1 MKKVFLFILAM
12 TLLCS
17 CVGIMD
23 AGEFLNVVKFK
34 ADYSNNAIAFDYANN
49 TANNTINDS
58 HDNEY
63 VIPPSWLDIPPIKLT
78 GDYYLFAEMRYHVVI
93 LSISREEAENGT
105 FSSDSI
111 KSLIIDDNPI
121 EEWWFRNDQ
130 KGGRRFGI
138 DCYDSEC
145 CPYDTAA
152 LNAVIKGGKL
162 KRYFDRMQ

>member
-12 TLLCS
+12 ALLCS
-17 CVGIMD
+17 CVGLYD

-63 VIPPSWLDIPPIKLT
+63 VIPPSWLNIPPIKLT
-78 GDYYLFAEMRYHVVI
+78 GDYYLFDEMRYHVVI
-93 LSISREEAENGT
+93 LSISREEAEKGT
-105 FSSDSI
+105 FTSDSI

-121 EEWWFRNDQ
+121 EEWWFRNAQ
-130 KGGRRFGI
+130 GSSKFRI
-138 DCYDSEC
+138 DCYDSVC
-145 CPYDTAA
+145 RLYDTAA
-152 LNAVIKGGKL
+152 LNEVINEGKL
-162 KRYFDRMQ
+162 KRYFDRVL

>member
-105 FSSDSI
+105 FTSDSI

-121 EEWWFRNDQ
+121 EEWWFRNAQ
-130 KGGRRFGI
+130 GSSKFRI
-138 DCYDSEC
+138 DCYDSVC
-145 CPYDTAA
+145 RLYDTAA
-152 LNAVIKGGKL
+152 LNEVINEGKL
-162 KRYFDRMQ
+162 KRYFDRVL

>member
-63 VIPPSWLDIPPIKLT
+63 VIPPSWFDIPPIKLT

-105 FSSDSI
+105 FTSDSI

-121 EEWWFRNDQ
+121 EEWWFRNAQ
-130 KGGRRFGI
+130 GSSKFRI
-138 DCYDSEC
+138 DCYDSVC
-145 CPYDTAA
+145 RLYDTAA
-152 LNAVIKGGKL
+152 LNAVINEGKL
-162 KRYFDRMQ
+162 KRYFDRIL

>member
-105 FSSDSI
+105 FTSDSI

-121 EEWWFRNDQ
+121 EEWWFRNAQ
-130 KGGRRFGI
+130 GSSKFRI
-138 DCYDSEC
+138 DCYDSVC
-145 CPYDTAA
+145 RLYDTAA
-152 LNAVIKGGKL
+152 LNAVINEGKL
-162 KRYFDRMQ
+162 KRYFDRIL

>member
-34 ADYSNNAIAFDYANN
+34 ADYSNNAIAFDF
-49 TANNTINDS
+49 ANNTINDS
-58 HDNEY
+58 IIHENMY
-63 VIPPSWLDIPPIKLT
+63 FIPENWLRNPPVKLT
-78 GDYYLFAEMRYHVVI
+78 GEYYIFAEMRYNVVI
-93 LSISREEAENGT
+93 LSISREEAEKGT

-121 EEWWFRNDQ
+121 EEWWFKNEQ
-130 KGGRRFGI
+130 KGRRFGI

-152 LNAVIKGGKL
+152 LNAVIKEGKL
-162 KRYFDRMQ
+162 KRYFDRIL

>member
-23 AGEFLNVVKFK
+23 AGEFLHVVKFK

-49 TANNTINDS
+49 TANSIN
-58 HDNEY
+58 HDNDYE
-63 VIPPSWLDIPPIKLT
+63 IPPSWFDIPPIKLT

-121 EEWWFRNDQ
+121 EEWWFRNAQ
-130 KGGRRFGI
+130 GSSKFRI
-138 DCYDSEC
+138 DCYDSVC
-145 CPYDTAA
+145 RLYDTAA
-152 LNAVIKGGKL
+152 LNEVINEGKL
-162 KRYFDRMQ
+162 KRYFDRVL

>member
-49 TANNTINDS
+49 TANSINHNND
-58 HDNEY
+58 Y
-63 VIPPSWLDIPPIKLT
+63 VIPPSWLNIPPIKLT
-78 GDYYLFAEMRYHVVI
+78 GDYYLFDEMRYHVVI
-93 LSISREEAENGT
+93 LSISREEAEKGT
-105 FSSDSI
+105 FTSDSI

-121 EEWWFRNDQ
+121 EEWWFRNAQ
-130 KGGRRFGI
+130 GSSKFRI
-138 DCYDSEC
+138 DCYDSVC
-145 CPYDTAA
+145 RLYDTAA
-152 LNAVIKGGKL
+152 LNEVINEGKL
-162 KRYFDRMQ
+162 KRYFDRVL

>member
-12 TLLCS
+12 ALLCS
-17 CVGIMD
+17 CVGLYD

-34 ADYSNNAIAFDYANN
+34 ADYSNNAIAFDF
-49 TANNTINDS
+49 ANNTINDS
-58 HDNEY
+58 IIHENMY
-63 VIPPSWLDIPPIKLT
+63 FIPENWLRNPPVKLT
-78 GDYYLFAEMRYHVVI
+78 GEYYIFAEMRYNVVI
-93 LSISREEAENGT
+93 LSISREEAEKGT

-121 EEWWFRNDQ
+121 EEWWFKNEQ
-130 KGGRRFGI
+130 KGRRFGI

-152 LNAVIKGGKL
+152 LNAVIKEGKL
-162 KRYFDRMQ
+162 KRYFDRIL

>member
-58 HDNEY
+58 HDNDY
-63 VIPPSWLDIPPIKLT
+63 VIPPSWLNIPPIKLT

-93 LSISREEAENGT
+93 LSISREEAEKGT
-105 FSSDSI
+105 FTSDSI

-121 EEWWFRNDQ
+121 EEWWFRNAQ
-130 KGGRRFGI
+130 GSSKFRI
-138 DCYDSEC
+138 DCYDSVC
-145 CPYDTAA
+145 RLYDTAA
-152 LNAVIKGGKL
+152 LNAVINEGKL
-162 KRYFDRMQ
+162 KRYFDRIL

>member
-49 TANNTINDS
+49 TANSIN
-58 HDNEY
+58 HDNDYE
-63 VIPPSWLDIPPIKLT
+63 IPPSWFDIPPIKLA

-121 EEWWFRNDQ
+121 EEWWFKNDQ
-130 KGGRRFGI
+130 KGRRFGI
-138 DCYDSEC
+138 DCYDSGC

-152 LNAVIKGGKL
+152 INAVINEGKL
-162 KRYFDRMQ
+162 KRYFDRIL

>member
-17 CVGIMD
+17 CVGLWD

-121 EEWWFRNDQ
+121 EEWWFRNAQ
-130 KGGRRFGI
+130 GSSKFRI
-138 DCYDSEC
+138 DCYDSVC
-145 CPYDTAA
+145 RLYDTAA
-152 LNAVIKGGKL
+152 LNEVINEGKL
-162 KRYFDRMQ
+162 KRYFDRVL

>member
-49 TANNTINDS
+49 TANSIN
-58 HDNEY
+58 HDNDYE
-63 VIPPSWLDIPPIKLT
+63 IPPSWLDIPPIKLA

-93 LSISREEAENGT
+93 LSISREEAEKGT

-121 EEWWFRNDQ
+121 EEWWFRNAQ
-130 KGGRRFGI
+130 GSSKFRI
-138 DCYDSEC
+138 DCYDSVC
-145 CPYDTAA
+145 RLYDTAA
-152 LNAVIKGGKL
+152 LNAVINEGKL
-162 KRYFDRMQ
+162 KRYFDRIL

>member
-1 MKKVFLFILAM
+1 M
-12 TLLCS
+12 LCS

-23 AGEFLNVVKFK
+23 AGEFLHVVKFK

-49 TANNTINDS
+49 TANSIN
-58 HDNEY
+58 HDNDYE
-63 VIPPSWLDIPPIKLT
+63 IPPSWFDIPPIKLT

-121 EEWWFRNDQ
+121 EEWWFRNAQ
-130 KGGRRFGI
+130 GSSKFRI
-138 DCYDSEC
+138 DCYDSVC
-145 CPYDTAA
+145 RLYDTAA
-152 LNAVIKGGKL
+152 LNEVINEGKL
-162 KRYFDRMQ
+162 KRYFDRVL

>member
-63 VIPPSWLDIPPIKLT
+63 VIPPSWFDIPPIKKFLH
-78 GDYYLFAEMRYHVVI
+78 G
-93 LSISREEAENGT
+93 
-105 FSSDSI
+105 
-111 KSLIIDDNPI
+111 
-121 EEWWFRNDQ
+121 
-130 KGGRRFGI
+130 
-138 DCYDSEC
+138 
-145 CPYDTAA
+145 
-152 LNAVIKGGKL
+152 
-162 KRYFDRMQ
+162 

>member
-49 TANNTINDS
+49 TANSIN
-58 HDNEY
+58 HDNDYE
-63 VIPPSWLDIPPIKLT
+63 IPPSWFDIPPIKLA

-93 LSISREEAENGT
+93 LSISREEAEKGT

-121 EEWWFRNDQ
+121 EEWWFRNAQ
-130 KGGRRFGI
+130 GSSKFRI
-138 DCYDSEC
+138 DCYDSVC
-145 CPYDTAA
+145 RLYDTAA
-152 LNAVIKGGKL
+152 LNEVINEGKL
-162 KRYFDRMQ
+162 KRYFDRVL

>member
-58 HDNEY
+58 HDNDY

-93 LSISREEAENGT
+93 LSISREEAEKGT
-105 FSSDSI
+105 FTSDSI

-121 EEWWFRNDQ
+121 EEWWFRNAQ
-130 KGGRRFGI
+130 GSSKFRI
-138 DCYDSEC
+138 DCYDSVC
-145 CPYDTAA
+145 RLYDTAA
-152 LNAVIKGGKL
+152 LNAVINEGKL
-162 KRYFDRMQ
+162 KRYFDRIL